1 MKIPL
6 LYLTISLQVVAFQ
19 LIWIRINRRL
29 PDLLIGTPTMP
40 EPTARRVAAFRE
52 RTGRTRIL
60 LGVLYLILA
69 ALAAFVV
76 PLDLGHRKLALGVIS
91 LLSSGTLVGGFVSDV
106 RTVNRF
112 RTGLP
117 DPQVRVAGLK
127 PRSISLAYPPA
138 WEALPI
144 ALILATLTA
153 TVWAMHHGVLE
164 FGVRV
169 LARPTVQ
176 IFYFLITMAL
186 TVFQVRSGSCLT
198 WRARNFQVSPDQAL
212 ALSERINR
220 REILFLFYCRVA
232 IVLMLGVGQT
242 RIIREA
248 MGHPRSTILEIA
260 EGAILLALLG
270 QLIIQ
275 LLRHPIR
282 TMRASAPLGDAD
294 RRNGGAS

>member
-6 LYLTISLQVVAFQ
+6 LYTMISLQVVAFQ
-19 LIWIRINRRL
+19 LAWVRVNRRL
-29 PDLLIGTPTMP
+29 PDLLIGSPAMP
-40 EPTARRVAAFRE
+40 EETARKVSDFR
-52 RTGRTRIL
+52 TKAGRTRIL
-60 LGVLYLILA
+60 LGILYLILA

-91 LLSSGTLVGGFVSDV
+91 LLSSGTLVAGYASDV

-112 RTGLP
+112 RAGLP

-138 WEALPI
+138 WEALPVV
-144 ALILATLTA
+144 LILATLTA
-153 TVWAMHHGVLE
+153 TVWAMHHGVLG
-164 FGVRV
+164 FSVR
-169 LARPTVQ
+169 AWAKPTVQ
-176 IFYFLITMAL
+176 ILYFLFTMAL
-186 TVFQVRSGSCLT
+186 TFFQVRSGSCLT
-198 WRARNFQVSPDQAL
+198 WRARNLQVSPDQAL

-242 RIIREA
+242 RVIREA

-260 EGAILLALLG
+260 EGAILVALLG

-282 TMRASAPLGDAD
+282 TLRASAPLGDAD
-294 RRNGGAS
+294 HRNGGVS